1 MADNKSDP
9 EKSRLLNEALRH
21 YQRVF
26 YNKDFLRAGE
36 KPDEFWTRK
45 AGLDEADLAKRL
57 QMRDHAIS
65 VYRRLQQMFPPLHL
79 DEKIKALQVRD

>member
-1 MADNKSDP
+1 
-9 EKSRLLNEALRH
+9 
-21 YQRVF
+21 VF

-45 AGLDEADLAKRL
+45 AGLDEAELAKRL

-65 VYRRLQQMFPPLHL
+65 VYRRLQQMFPPLRL
-79 DEKIKALQVRD
+79 DEKIKALQARD